1 MTAVEHLQIHTKN
14 NTLQQWNQ
22 TKHVLL
28 CAQRKTKSTSLFT
41 SKASECTP
49 SKECRCNWKQYEIF
63 LPWSEDSFASVSL
76 SDSINSLFKLYV
88 CQKYN
93 LTVLPITTKF
103 SSCFPPCLFSNSAFT
118 SICGFALLDFFAG
131 VGTIFC
137 SSETCTTWGE
147 RVDFET
153 ASSTPEA
160 TLASSGNSP
169 FWGVLVW
176 PFSSAIALG
185 KKRKHKEC
193 KWQRRHRNIGEKLSF
208 PFSIL

>member
-1 MTAVEHLQIHTKN
+1 MTATEHLQIHNKK
-14 NTLQQWNQ
+14 NTLQQRNQ
-22 TKHVLL
+22 TRHVLY
-28 CAQRKTKSTSLFT
+28 AQREAKSTSLSK

-49 SKECRCNWKQYEIF
+49 SKKYRCNWKQYEIS
-63 LPWSEDSFASVSL
+63 LPWSEESFASLSL
-76 SDSINSLFKLYV
+76 PDSINTVFKLYV
-88 CQKYN
+88 CQKCN

-147 RVDFET
+147 RVDFEA

-169 FWGVLVW
+169 FWSVLVW

-185 KKRKHKEC
+185 EKRKHKER
-193 KWQRRHRNIGEKLSF
+193 KWERKHGNIGEKLSF
-208 PFSIL
+208 PFTIL